1 MNCVHYQGGVPFFSS
16 VLELGTPLFYQCPIL
31 GVQFNVKGAVC
42 ALGLAWEVEYVTDM
56 AVIAQYGVMSMPA
69 IVVDEKVVSAGK
81 VLSSQ
86 EVERLFHRL
95 GY

>member
-1 MNCVHYQGGVPFFSS
+1 M
-16 VLELGTPLFYQCPIL
+16 
-31 GVQFNVKGAVC
+31 KGAVC

>member
-1 MNCVHYQGGVPFFSS
+1 MCSCDVRHGGACR
-16 VLELGTPLFYQCPIL
+16 VLVLGAGCKSCRVLYE
-31 GVQFNVKGAVC
+31 NVKGAVC
-42 ALGLAWEVEYVTDM
+42 ALGLAGEVEYVTDM
-56 AVIAQYGVMSMPA
+56 AVIAQDGGMSMSV
-69 IVVDEKVVSAGK
+69 IDKDKKVVSAGK